1 MKSMKLTAPAFI
13 LGSLLLL
20 TACSEAPKQP
30 VAKKEEAPVE
40 PLAGRHA
47 FQMMFPVARAWA
59 PDAAVMSLQSYNLSQ
74 IKSASGKSGAWQAMF
89 VSAALSKARSYS
101 WSAVEAEGNLHKG
114 VFAGL
119 EQRWSG
125 PTGTEMPFGPEAI
138 RTDSDAAFETALKQK
153 DTTEFLKK
161 YPDKPV
167 GYLLEKTRRF
177 ADAYWR
183 VYWGESVGTSDYSV
197 FVDASTGTFLQKA
210 R

>member
-1 MKSMKLTAPAFI
+1 
-13 LGSLLLL
+13 
-20 TACSEAPKQP
+20 
-30 VAKKEEAPVE
+30 
-40 PLAGRHA
+40 
-47 FQMMFPVARAWA
+47 
-59 PDAAVMSLQSYNLSQ
+59 
-74 IKSASGKSGAWQAMF
+74 
-89 VSAALSKARSYS
+89 
-101 WSAVEAEGNLHKG
+101 
-114 VFAGL
+114 
-119 EQRWSG
+119 
-125 PTGTEMPFGPEAI
+125 MPFGPEAI